1 MSARCRLGALRRE
14 HIGGHTAVTGAAE
27 TGAGET
33 GTAVT
38 GTAVTGVAE
47 TGTAETG
54 AAETGAAVIGMAAIG
69 MIIMVTMM
77 SSSSAT
83 SAFHGG
89 GVGVRIIRGDIL
101 TDITAT
107 VMVAATDTVATDTV
121 ATDTVATAM
130 VATDTVATAMVATA
144 IMTANASL
152 DMGTD
157 PAPDQGWLSCNADS
171 PAPAIT
177 MAPLMESW
185 GRKRAEQF
193 ELTSATTD
201 TQTQANP
208 VFRAAMRLADHVSIF
223 RLVDRRISQ
232 GRMGEPPVSL
242 FSATR
247 ECTYGWW
254 DVALPRKL

>member
-1 MSARCRLGALRRE
+1 
-14 HIGGHTAVTGAAE
+14 
-27 TGAGET
+27 
-33 GTAVT
+33 
-38 GTAVTGVAE
+38 
-47 TGTAETG
+47 
-54 AAETGAAVIGMAAIG
+54 MAAIG
-69 MIIMVTMM
+69 TIGTAIGVIIMVTMM

-101 TDITAT
+101 TDITAM
-107 VMVAATDTVATDTV
+107 VMAATDTAATDTVAT
-121 ATDTVATAM
+121 ATAM
-130 VATDTVATAMVATA
+130 AATAMVATA
-144 IMTANASL
+144 IITANVSL

-208 VFRAAMRLADHVSIF
+208 VFRAARLADHVLIF

>member
-1 MSARCRLGALRRE
+1 VVAAVHTSARCRLGALRRE
-14 HIGGHTAVTGAAE
+14 HIGGHTAVTGAAV
-27 TGAGET
+27 T

-38 GTAVTGVAE
+38 GTAE
-47 TGTAETG
+47 TGT
-54 AAETGAAVIGMAAIG
+54 AETGAAVIGMAAIG
-69 MIIMVTMM
+69 TIGTAIGVIIMVTMM

-101 TDITAT
+101 TDITAM
-107 VMVAATDTVATDTV
+107 VMVAVTDTADTAATDTVATDTV

-130 VATDTVATAMVATA
+130 VATA
-144 IMTANASL
+144 IITANASL

-157 PAPDQGWLSCNADS
+157 PAPDQGWLSCSADS

-247 ECTYGWW
+247 ECTYGSW

>member
-27 TGAGET
+27 IGAGET

-47 TGTAETG
+47 TGT
-54 AAETGAAVIGMAAIG
+54 AETGAAVIGMAAIG

-89 GVGVRIIRGDIL
+89 GVGVRIIPGDIL
-101 TDITAT
+101 TDITAM
-107 VMVAATDTVATDTV
+107 VMVAATDTAATDT
-121 ATDTVATAM
+121 A
-130 VATDTVATAMVATA
+130 ATDTVATAMVATA
-144 IMTANASL
+144 MVATAMVATAIITANASP

-157 PAPDQGWLSCNADS
+157 PAPDQGWLSCSADS

-247 ECTYGWW
+247 ECTYGSW

>member
-1 MSARCRLGALRRE
+1 
-14 HIGGHTAVTGAAE
+14 
-27 TGAGET
+27 
-33 GTAVT
+33 
-38 GTAVTGVAE
+38 
-47 TGTAETG
+47 
-54 AAETGAAVIGMAAIG
+54 MAAIG

-101 TDITAT
+101 TDITAM
-107 VMVAATDTVATDTV
+107 VMVAATDTAATDTAATDTV

-130 VATDTVATAMVATA
+130 VATA
-144 IMTANASL
+144 IITANASL

-247 ECTYGWW
+247 ECTYGSW

>member
-1 MSARCRLGALRRE
+1 
-14 HIGGHTAVTGAAE
+14 
-27 TGAGET
+27 
-33 GTAVT
+33 
-38 GTAVTGVAE
+38 
-47 TGTAETG
+47 
-54 AAETGAAVIGMAAIG
+54 
-69 MIIMVTMM
+69 
-77 SSSSAT
+77 
-83 SAFHGG
+83 
-89 GVGVRIIRGDIL
+89 
-101 TDITAT
+101 
-107 VMVAATDTVATDTV
+107 
-121 ATDTVATAM
+121 
-130 VATDTVATAMVATA
+130 
-144 IMTANASL
+144 
-152 DMGTD
+152 
-157 PAPDQGWLSCNADS
+157 LSCNADS

>member
-1 MSARCRLGALRRE
+1 
-14 HIGGHTAVTGAAE
+14 
-27 TGAGET
+27 
-33 GTAVT
+33 
-38 GTAVTGVAE
+38 
-47 TGTAETG
+47 
-54 AAETGAAVIGMAAIG
+54 
-69 MIIMVTMM
+69 
-77 SSSSAT
+77 
-83 SAFHGG
+83 
-89 GVGVRIIRGDIL
+89 
-101 TDITAT
+101 
-107 VMVAATDTVATDTV
+107 
-121 ATDTVATAM
+121 

-144 IMTANASL
+144 IITANASL
-152 DMGTD
+152 DMTD
-157 PAPDQGWLSCNADS
+157 PAPDQGWPSCNADS
-171 PAPAIT
+171 LAPAIT

-208 VFRAAMRLADHVSIF
+208 VFRAAMRLADNVSIF

-254 DVALPRKL
+254 DVVLPRRLWGVPPYSKNHPVDSFAGFSQIPWSEQAKNFS

>member
-1 MSARCRLGALRRE
+1 M
-14 HIGGHTAVTGAAE
+14 
-27 TGAGET
+27 
-33 GTAVT
+33 
-38 GTAVTGVAE
+38 
-47 TGTAETG
+47 
-54 AAETGAAVIGMAAIG
+54 
-69 MIIMVTMM
+69 
-77 SSSSAT
+77 
-83 SAFHGG
+83 
-89 GVGVRIIRGDIL
+89 
-101 TDITAT
+101 

-130 VATDTVATAMVATA
+130 VATAMVATAMVATA
-144 IMTANASL
+144 IITANASP

-177 MAPLMESW
+177 MAPLMGSW

-254 DVALPRKL
+254 DVALPRKLWGGAAIF

>member
-1 MSARCRLGALRRE
+1 
-14 HIGGHTAVTGAAE
+14 
-27 TGAGET
+27 
-33 GTAVT
+33 
-38 GTAVTGVAE
+38 
-47 TGTAETG
+47 
-54 AAETGAAVIGMAAIG
+54 MAAIRTIG
-69 MIIMVTMM
+69 TAIGVIMVTMM

-101 TDITAT
+101 TDITAM
-107 VMVAATDTVATDTV
+107 VMVAATDTAVM
-121 ATDTVATAM
+121 DTVATAM

-144 IMTANASL
+144 IITANASL

-254 DVALPRKL
+254 DVALSRKF

>member
-1 MSARCRLGALRRE
+1 
-14 HIGGHTAVTGAAE
+14 
-27 TGAGET
+27 
-33 GTAVT
+33 
-38 GTAVTGVAE
+38 
-47 TGTAETG
+47 
-54 AAETGAAVIGMAAIG
+54 
-69 MIIMVTMM
+69 
-77 SSSSAT
+77 
-83 SAFHGG
+83 
-89 GVGVRIIRGDIL
+89 
-101 TDITAT
+101 
-107 VMVAATDTVATDTV
+107 
-121 ATDTVATAM
+121 
-130 VATDTVATAMVATA
+130 
-144 IMTANASL
+144 
-152 DMGTD
+152 
-157 PAPDQGWLSCNADS
+157 
-171 PAPAIT
+171 

-254 DVALPRKL
+254 DVALPRKF

>member
-1 MSARCRLGALRRE
+1 MVEIGA
-14 HIGGHTAVTGAAE
+14 V
-27 TGAGET
+27 
-33 GTAVT
+33 
-38 GTAVTGVAE
+38 VTGVAAIGTTGTAIGVIIIIMTSSSSVASAFRRGGAGAIHMDITAMGTLTI
-47 TGTAETG
+47 TGTAEAMGT
-54 AAETGAAVIGMAAIG
+54 AE
-69 MIIMVTMM
+69 
-77 SSSSAT
+77 AT
-83 SAFHGG
+83 
-89 GVGVRIIRGDIL
+89 D
-101 TDITAT
+101 TAEAMDT
-107 VMVAATDTVATDTV
+107 AEATDTVG
-121 ATDTVATAM
+121 
-130 VATDTVATAMVATA
+130 TAMVATA
-144 IMTANASL
+144 IITANASL

>member
-1 MSARCRLGALRRE
+1 MHTSARCRLGALRRE

-27 TGAGET
+27 TGTAVTGAAET

-38 GTAVTGVAE
+38 GT
-47 TGTAETG
+47 
-54 AAETGAAVIGMAAIG
+54 AETGAAVIGMAAIG
-69 MIIMVTMM
+69 IIIMVTTM

-89 GVGVRIIRGDIL
+89 GVWVRIIRGDIL
-101 TDITAT
+101 TDIT
-107 VMVAATDTVATDTV
+107 VMVMVAATDTAATDTVATDTV

-130 VATDTVATAMVATA
+130 VATA
-144 IMTANASL
+144 IITANASL

-157 PAPDQGWLSCNADS
+157 PALDQGWLSCNADS

-177 MAPLMESW
+177 MARLMESW

-208 VFRAAMRLADHVSIF
+208 VFRAAMRPADQVSIF

-247 ECTYGWW
+247 
-254 DVALPRKL
+254 

>member
-38 GTAVTGVAE
+38 GTAV
-47 TGTAETG
+47 
-54 AAETGAAVIGMAAIG
+54 TGAAVIGMAAIG

-101 TDITAT
+101 TDITAM
-107 VMVAATDTVATDTV
+107 VMAATDTA
-121 ATDTVATAM
+121 
-130 VATDTVATAMVATA
+130 ATDTVATAMVATA

-152 DMGTD
+152 DIGTD

>member
-54 AAETGAAVIGMAAIG
+54 TAETGAAVIGMAAIG

-107 VMVAATDTVATDTV
+107 VMVAATDT
-121 ATDTVATAM
+121 

>member
-1 MSARCRLGALRRE
+1 
-14 HIGGHTAVTGAAE
+14 
-27 TGAGET
+27 
-33 GTAVT
+33 
-38 GTAVTGVAE
+38 
-47 TGTAETG
+47 
-54 AAETGAAVIGMAAIG
+54 MAAIG
-69 MIIMVTMM
+69 TIGTAIGVIIMVTMM

-101 TDITAT
+101 TDITAM
-107 VMVAATDTVATDTV
+107 VMAATDTAATDTAATDTVAT
-121 ATDTVATAM
+121 ATAM
-130 VATDTVATAMVATA
+130 AATAMVATA
-144 IMTANASL
+144 IITANVSL

-208 VFRAAMRLADHVSIF
+208 VFRAAMRLADHASIF